1 MDVTSSRSDLT
12 DERRDDRSLTWR
24 RLAFAAGILA
34 TIAMGLVSL
43 AIGDLEGGAVTV
55 GFGLSTWLL
64 RVRQGVLGAIGLII
78 VSAITLYFM
87 LAAALTNIRAGSEFS
102 PVLTSSTLAAVSLLA
117 LLAGVGLLTRRG
129 SESAAGPWV
138 SVGLSALVLVGLA
151 AWGATTEEAQGATA
165 DIHLVSENVAFSEI
179 ALTAPAG
186 EVTVVLENKDLFWHT
201 FTIEELGVDLRVPLG
216 AELPVTFEAPPGE
229 YQFICDI
236 PGHPEAG
243 MVGSLTVEG

>member
-1 MDVTSSRSDLT
+1 MDVTSSRSELT

-34 TIAMGLVSL
+34 TIAMGLVSS

-87 LAAALTNIRAGSEFS
+87 LAAALTNIRVGSEFS

-129 SESAAGPWV
+129 SVSATGPWV
-138 SVGLSALVLVGLA
+138 TVGLSALLLVGLA

-216 AELPVTFEAPPGE
+216 AKLPVTFEAPPGE

-243 MVGSLTVEG
+243 MVGYLTVEG